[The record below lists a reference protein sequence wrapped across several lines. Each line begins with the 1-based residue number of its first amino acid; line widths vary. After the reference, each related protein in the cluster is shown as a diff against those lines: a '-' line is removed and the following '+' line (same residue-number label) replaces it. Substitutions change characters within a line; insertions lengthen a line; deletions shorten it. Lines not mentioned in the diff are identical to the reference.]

1 MAGEN
6 PEFSFSQEL
15 FLFRN
20 AKGFV
25 RKKIRPV
32 VCVFCRPMS
41 HRGIFLLFKVFS
53 LSKMSIWFQHIFFR
67 LSHLKYV
74 VGKKYK
80 CFFLLVKRR
89 GVKVGLSKFSI
100 SKNFMALVWVS
111 GQPASR

>member
-20 AKGFV
+20 GKGFV

-80 CFFLLVKRR
+80 CSFFVGQKEGGKSWTFKVFYFKKFYGISLGFRST
-89 GVKVGLSKFSI
+89 GV
-100 SKNFMALVWVS
+100 
-111 GQPASR
+111 